1 MIRLLVLPFSL
12 AASVVLA
19 GQSLT
24 VPAGTRIALALT
36 SPLASRTARVGDLI
50 RAQTAFPVAVGAQT
64 AIPNGAYVEGKI
76 TQAGRKGILRRPV
89 VRISFNRLIYP
100 NGYVVSLSGAS
111 AEAPFLAKVVA
122 DPSSIPPSAFA
133 LQQFPTQPPDFPPA
147 PAPLPQQ
154 HVGPGKGLII
164 GRTVAT
170 AAGGVLAALLLRRG
184 PDLYL
189 EPGAQMEMILEAP
202 LTIDLSRAGTT

>member
-1 MIRLLVLPFSL
+1 MIRPFVLPFSL

-36 SPLASRTARVGDLI
+36 SPLASRTARVGDMI

-64 AIPNGAYVEGKI
+64 AIPTGAYVEGKI
-76 TQAGRKGILRRPV
+76 SRAGHKGLSRRPV
-89 VRISFNRLIYP
+89 VQIRFQRLIYP
-100 NGYVVSLSGAS
+100 NGYVILLAGAS
-111 AEAPFLAKVVA
+111 AEAPFLAKAVA
-122 DPSSIPPSAFA
+122 EPSSIPPSAFA
-133 LQQFPTQPPDFPPA
+133 LQQFPTPPTDLPPP

-154 HVGPGKGLII
+154 HMKTGKGLFI
-164 GRTVAT
+164 GLAAASVAG
-170 AAGGVLAALLLRRG
+170 AVLTALLLHRG

-189 EPGAQMEMILEAP
+189 EAGAQMEMVLEAP
-202 LTIDLSRAGTT
+202 LTIDLARAGTT